1 MLPYGQEMKS
11 GERVRVAANNR
22 HRFAPVGDLDT
33 AEVDSLRLAMLQAIG
48 EEPAHVTLD
57 ATNAGFTGPAFL
69 GLLAELHQRLE
80 AAGGG
85 LAIRGVNP
93 ATERIM
99 IFCDMGHLLVADA
112 DEAPDT
118 IVLPD
123 NDVSLTGHS
132 QNLK

>member
-1 MLPYGQEMKS
+1 
-11 GERVRVAANNR
+11 
-22 HRFAPVGDLDT
+22 
-33 AEVDSLRLAMLQAIG
+33 MLQAIG
-48 EEPAHVTLD
+48 DQPAHVTLD

-69 GLLAELHQRLE
+69 GLLADLRERLE
-80 AAGGG
+80 AVGGG

-112 DEAPDT
+112 DEPPDT